1 MEIKRPFT
9 TAEWLHT
16 PETVRLYI
24 EMLEKS
30 ISQLSGSVTDLTG
43 SITQLKGRTEKL
55 EQQVGRNSQNSNQP
69 PSADGPFKKPQ
80 RQNKKA
86 KRKRGGQKGHTG
98 HRQQLLEPT
107 DTIEVKPEAC
117 GCGNRKFNQLEP
129 FYTHQHIELPEIEL
143 EITHF
148 VLHKGCCSRCGR
160 SVSAKI
166 EPAKRPGY
174 GPRMSALIAELSG
187 MQAVSR
193 QAVQQFLSS
202 VLGLSISTGAIQKII
217 DRVSGAIEPAYEQ
230 IGQVARTETVG
241 YIDETGWFKTGK
253 LHWLWVM
260 ATVNVALYLVHP
272 RRSREAFNELIRQ
285 WQGIL
290 VSDNYRVYQ
299 KWVNH
304 RQSCLSHHIRKAR
317 GLSES
322 MNQEIAHFGQE
333 MLCLL
338 QQLCHFANAP
348 PGPRKWK
355 NFYSQ
360 FVLLLMLYETGENE
374 AGKLARS
381 LAAEMDSLW
390 VFLDEHGVEPT
401 NNRAERALRFGV
413 LWRKRSLGSQ
423 SDKGLRWVERILS
436 IKETCRIKAKA
447 PFCVLVNL
455 VDAYFKEQ
463 KPDLAWIG

>member
-9 TAEWLHT
+9 IAQWLET
-16 PETVRLYI
+16 PEAVRQYI
-24 EMLEKS
+24 ELLEKS
-30 ISQLSGSVTDLTG
+30 ISQLSGSITDLKVR
-43 SITQLKGRTEKL
+43 IEKL
-55 EQQVGRNSQNSNQP
+55 EQQVNRNSQNSNQP

-80 RQNKKA
+80 RESKKG
-86 KRKRGGQKGHTG
+86 KQKRGGQKGHPG

-107 DTIEVKPEAC
+107 NTVTVKPEVC
-117 GCGNRKFNQLEP
+117 GCGNRKFSQIEP
-129 FYTHQHIELPEIEL
+129 FYTHQHIELPEIKL
-143 EITHF
+143 EVSHF
-148 VLHKGCCSRCGR
+148 VLHKGCCTQCGKK
-160 SVSAKI
+160 VSALL
-166 EPAKRPGY
+166 EPENRPGY

-193 QAVQQFLSS
+193 QAVQQFLNS
-202 VLGLSISTGAIQKII
+202 VMGLPISTGAIQKII
-217 DRVSGAIEPAYEQ
+217 DRVSGATEAAYKQ
-230 IGQVARTETVG
+230 IGHVTRKDTVG
-241 YIDETGWFKTGK
+241 YIDETSWFKAGK

-260 ATVNVALYLVHP
+260 ATSGAALYLVHP
-272 RRSREAFNELIRQ
+272 NRSREAFNELVCH

-299 KWVNH
+299 NWVNQ
-304 RQSCLSHHIRKAR
+304 RQSCLSHYIRKAR

-322 MNQEIAHFGQE
+322 PNEETAHFGQE

-360 FVLLLMLYETGENE
+360 FVMLLMLYETASDET
-374 AGKLARS
+374 GKLARS
-381 LAAEMDSLW
+381 LATEMDSLW
-390 VFLDEHGVEPT
+390 VFLDEHGVDPT

-436 IKETCRIKAKA
+436 IKETCRIRGKT
-447 PFCVLVNL
+447 PFGVLVDL
-455 VDAYFKEQ
+455 ITAYFKEQ